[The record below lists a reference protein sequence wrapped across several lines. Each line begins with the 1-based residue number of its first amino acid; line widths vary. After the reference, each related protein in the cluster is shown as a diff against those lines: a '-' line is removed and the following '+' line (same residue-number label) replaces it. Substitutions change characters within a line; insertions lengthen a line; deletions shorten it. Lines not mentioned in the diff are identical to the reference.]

1 MVNHKKKRIS
11 RTIPFGY
18 KLIDNSNL
26 LQPINQEL
34 RILNEIKKE
43 ILNGNLSLR
52 KGAKEIANKTGRYLS
67 HPGLRV
73 ILNKEFAGWQNIA
86 RKKQEKLKIEKK
98 KLLEATK
105 KKIIEEKELEKQR
118 IKNLKK
124 IKYKN
129 CTICDERKLE
139 SEFIQNKSKYCLKC
153 KILLLEMSQNLF
165 LCCRICGNKKKLEEF
180 IGTNGH
186 NKYKTKTCGPCFR
199 EYHREWDKKNKYK
212 RLKINRKTKLFGSSD
227 IKKKKFL
234 W

>member
-1 MVNHKKKRIS
+1 MKTKIKIG
-11 RTIPFGY
+11 RTLPFGY
-18 KLIDNSNL
+18 KLINNSNL
-26 LQPINQEL
+26 LQPINHEL
-34 RILNEIKKE
+34 QILKEIKKE
-43 ILNGNLSLR
+43 IFNGNLSLR
-52 KGAKEIANKTGRYLS
+52 NGAKEITNKTGRYLS
-67 HPGLRV
+67 HVGLLN
-73 ILNKEFAGWQNIA
+73 ILNKEFTGWQNIV
-86 RKKQEKLKIEKK
+86 KIKQEKLKIEKK

-105 KKIIEEKELEKQR
+105 KKIREEKELEKQR

-139 SEFIQNKSKYCLKC
+139 SEFIQNKTKYCLKC

-165 LCCRICGNKKKLEEF
+165 LYCRICGNKKKLEEF

-212 RLKINRKTKLFGSSD
+212 RLKFSRKSKLFGSSD

>member
-1 MVNHKKKRIS
+1 MKTKIKIGK
-11 RTIPFGY
+11 TIPFGY
-18 KLIDNSNL
+18 KLINNSNL
-26 LQPINQEL
+26 LHPISHQL
-34 RILNEIKKE
+34 QILKEIKKE
-43 ILNGNLSLR
+43 IFNGNLSLR
-52 KGAKEIANKTGRYLS
+52 NGAKEITNKTGRYLS
-67 HPGLRV
+67 HPGLGK

-86 RKKQEKLKIEKK
+86 KKKQEKLKIEKK

-105 KKIIEEKELEKQR
+105 KKIREEKELEKQI

-139 SEFIQNKSKYCLKC
+139 SEFIQNKTKYCLKC

-165 LCCRICGNKKKLEEF
+165 LYCRICGNKKKLEAF

-212 RLKINRKTKLFGSSD
+212 RLKYIRKSKLLGSSD
-227 IKKKKFL
+227 IKKKKIL